1 MFNLPKKIKIIEVGP
16 RDGLQSLNKWVP
28 TKDKINMINLL
39 SDAQFPVIE
48 VSSFAH
54 PDKVP
59 MLKDVEKVLEN
70 INRRQGTIY
79 RVLVPNLK
87 GALRAVETKM
97 VDEILG
103 LLTISET
110 YLLKNQNMSIDDA
123 IESAS
128 IILKLCEKSG
138 VDFLMALGVAFVC
151 PYEGVL
157 PNEKIFSV
165 VNKLHNKGIRR
176 IYLAASTGMEN
187 PLIINHVFKSIK
199 NRWPNIEIGFH
210 VHERFGMATVNMLAA
225 LDAGVTFIEGSI
237 CGIGGGIVM
246 PKSMGDIGNLPTE
259 DIVNLLNTLNVKTQ
273 LNTELVLQTARKISS
288 ILNIQCRGYISRY

>member
-1 MFNLPKKIKIIEVGP
+1 MFNLPNKIKVVEVGP
-16 RDGLQSLNKWVP
+16 RDGLQSLNKWIP
-28 TKDKINMINLL
+28 TKDKIDMINLL
-39 SDAQFPVIE
+39 SDAEFPVIE

-54 PDKVP
+54 PDKIP

-70 INRRQGTIY
+70 INRRKGTIY

-110 YLLKNQNMSIDDA
+110 YLKKNQNMSLNDA

-128 IILKLCEKSG
+128 SSFKLCEKAG
-138 VDFLMALGVAFVC
+138 IDFIMALGVAFVC
-151 PYEGVL
+151 PYEGII

-165 VNKLHNKGIRR
+165 VQKLYYKGIKRM
-176 IYLAASTGMEN
+176 YLAASTGMEN

-199 NRWPNIEIGFH
+199 EKWPDIEIGFH
-210 VHERFGMATVNMLAA
+210 LHEREGMATVNMLAA
-225 LDAGVTFIEGSI
+225 LDAGASFIEGSI

-246 PKSMGDIGNLPTE
+246 PVGIGDIGNLPTE
-259 DIVNLLNTLNVKTQ
+259 DIVNLLNKLNIETQ
-273 LNTELVLQTARKISS
+273 LNTEQVLKTARKVSS
-288 ILNIQCRGYISRY
+288 ILNIQCRSYISGY